1 MESDIEKLER
11 ELAQIIGEMQAQIE
25 SLERE
30 ISQINE
36 KLEDAAGQL
45 QNIRQQI

>member
-1 MESDIEKLER
+1 MENDIERLER

-25 SLERE
+25 NLELE

>member
-1 MESDIEKLER
+1 MEDDIEKLER
-11 ELAQIIGEMQAQIE
+11 EISQMIGEIQSQIE
-25 SLERE
+25 NLERE